1 MIWALNAY
9 ALGWL
14 ATWLVLLR
22 NFARAGRRRTDA
34 RDAVLLATVWPLVW
48 PTVVLIVLGERV
60 MTWLRPPDE
69 ADEADG
75 SGIGAEEEER

>member
-22 NFARAGRRRTDA
+22 NFARAGRRPTDA

-60 MTWLRPPDE
+60 MTWLRPVERIAAAHASDDE
-69 ADEADG
+69 SEVP
-75 SGIGAEEEER
+75 